1 MKLDCNR
8 AAFSAALNVVA
19 SVIPGKTPKPV
30 LETVLLTWN
39 GERAELV
46 GTDLEIFI
54 RHEVAD
60 VRATSSGEVLLP
72 AKRILDVLRESKDER
87 ITLDCQDKTLLLSV
101 GRGRFNVPTMAASD
115 FPPCTAIP
123 NQTFA
128 AAPGCLLRRM
138 IRRTAFAIDT
148 GESRYAL
155 NGVLFH
161 FGSKDLRAV
170 GTDSR
175 RMSIVTGVYEV
186 AQDLINTKAIV
197 PVKTLNLLDR
207 AITGTESNVQIGC
220 TPNLIVYK
228 TGQIQIASKLIS
240 GNFPRYEDVIPRSH
254 NASVDLNVGELL
266 STLRQSTVFTNE
278 ESRGVNFDLVKG
290 TWKLSSEAADTGASQ
305 LELPVGYDGRDV
317 LIRLDPRLFID
328 ALKTLPNE
336 TCVNVKLTDEDS
348 PAVVATEDGSTF
360 LLMPLA
366 REV

>member
-54 RHEVAD
+54 RHEVVD
-60 VRATSSGEVLLP
+60 VQATSRGEVLLP

-87 ITLDCQDKTLLLSV
+87 ITLDCQENTLLLSV

-115 FPPCTAIP
+115 FPPCSEIP

-128 AAPGCLLRRM
+128 AVPGNLLRRM
-138 IRRTAFAIDT
+138 IRRTVFAT
-148 GESRYAL
+148 ANNESRFAL

-161 FGSKDLRAV
+161 FGPKDLRAV
-170 GTDSR
+170 ATDSHR
-175 RMSIVTGVYEV
+175 LSLVTGVYQPT
-186 AQDLINTKAIV
+186 QDLVQTRAIV
-197 PVKTLNLLDR
+197 PVKTLNLVDR
-207 AITGTESNVQIGC
+207 AIDGTETCVEIGC
-220 TPNLIVYK
+220 TQNLIVCK
-228 TGQIQIASKLIS
+228 TGQIQVASKLIS
-240 GNFPRYEDVIPRSH
+240 GVFPRYEDVIPRSH
-254 NASVDLNVGELL
+254 CASLDINVGELL
-266 STLRQSTVFTNE
+266 STLRQSTVFTTE
-278 ESRGVNFDLVKG
+278 ESRGVNFDLTRG
-290 TWKLSSEAADTGASQ
+290 TWKLFSQAADAGVSE
-305 LELPVGYDGRDV
+305 LELPVGYDGDD
-317 LIRLDPRLFID
+317 IYTRLDPRLFIE
-328 ALKTLPNE
+328 ALKTLSNE
-336 TCVNVKLTDEDS
+336 TCVNVKLTDEDT
-348 PAVVATEDGSTF
+348 PAVVSTDDGWTF